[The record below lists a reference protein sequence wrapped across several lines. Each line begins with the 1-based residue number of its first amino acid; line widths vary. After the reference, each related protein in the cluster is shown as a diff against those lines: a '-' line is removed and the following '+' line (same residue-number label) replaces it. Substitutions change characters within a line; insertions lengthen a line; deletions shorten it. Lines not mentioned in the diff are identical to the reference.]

1 MTRRSASAA
10 RLGTVLTSR
19 AAVVFTLGTPA
30 RRLSSNEM
38 RMMTMT
44 TEQNDPARVVGG
56 RVRGDEVQCWP
67 ELFAD
72 YDEAEKHVRKILEK
86 MWDPA
91 DGTLDED
98 LWEARDQLQEK
109 HFGFHVYIEPVK
121 LRQTVADVPEDSYEN
136 L

>member
-1 MTRRSASAA
+1 
-10 RLGTVLTSR
+10 
-19 AAVVFTLGTPA
+19 
-30 RRLSSNEM
+30 
-38 RMMTMT
+38 MMTMT
-44 TEQNDPARVVGG
+44 TEQNDQPEWWVV
-56 RVRGDEVQCWP
+56 VYEGDEVQCWP